1 MNIMF
6 DQLFSVVHQ
15 QLAVSLKHEN
25 VIYVFEDVDAASK
38 IVQCRK
44 KMAAQARQASVAP
57 PATTEGKGD
66 AAAESEESG
75 NEYDKLDLSVR
86 FFVRRAFFFSLHED
100 LAFCSAAVVTVVLR
114 QA

>member
-25 VIYVFEDVDAASK
+25 VIYVFEDVDASSN

-44 KMAAQARQASVAP
+44 KIAAQARKASFAP
-57 PATTEGKGD
+57 PATEGKGD
-66 AAAESEESG
+66 AAESDESG
-75 NEYDKLDLSVR
+75 KEYDRLDLSVR
-86 FFVRRAFFFSLHED
+86 FRSPSVR
-100 LAFCSAAVVTVVLR
+100 T
-114 QA
+114 